1 MTGYQIQRHRILL
14 CVLALFCLG
23 MALMGCKKHRWMTG
37 MPHRRISFREMT
49 DAVNSQDLGYTLDIV
64 TADSDALVFQ
74 YTLSKAYDMSDDADA
89 DALTQLYDA
98 IFDSYASTFF
108 LAARADCR

>member
-1 MTGYQIQRHRILL
+1 
-14 CVLALFCLG
+14 
-23 MALMGCKKHRWMTG
+23 
-37 MPHRRISFREMT
+37 MT

-98 IFDSYASTFF
+98 IFDSYASTFSS
-108 LAARADCR
+108 LRAQIADETGINGIAHPADRLKSGRNRSVFQRLYRIACRYLW

>member
-1 MTGYQIQRHRILL
+1 
-14 CVLALFCLG
+14 
-23 MALMGCKKHRWMTG
+23 MALMGCKKASLDDWYATQADQFQG
-37 MPHRRISFREMT
+37 DDRRRQFPGSGIH
-49 DAVNSQDLGYTLDIV
+49 LDIV

-98 IFDSYASTFF
+98 ILTAMPPLFPRC
-108 LAARADCR
+108 ARRLQMRPA

>member
-23 MALMGCKKHRWMTG
+23 MALMGCKKASLDDWYATQADQ
-37 MPHRRISFREMT
+37 FQEMT

-74 YTLSKAYDMSDDADA
+74 YTLSKLCYVYSRVS
-89 DALTQLYDA
+89 QLFVSLGKCPTVMTLA
-98 IFDSYASTFF
+98 IPTWVGITVPV
-108 LAARADCR
+108 

>member
-1 MTGYQIQRHRILL
+1 
-14 CVLALFCLG
+14 
-23 MALMGCKKHRWMTG
+23 
-37 MPHRRISFREMT
+37 MT

-74 YTLSKAYDMSDDADA
+74 YTLKAYDMSDDADA

-98 IFDSYASTFF
+98 IF
-108 LAARADCR
+108 